1 MKKKKSTTKL
11 VISIVLD
18 VILVLMV
25 LYIGATI
32 YLRNTTGNPHASLFG
47 FTTHVVTSDSMQPT
61 IDPGDILFV
70 KECDDYAIGDII
82 VYVRDDGMSIVH
94 RIISIEFGGYKTKGD
109 NNGEEDKWT
118 VRTDQVVG
126 KVIHIF
132 G

>member
-1 MKKKKSTTKL
+1 MQKKKSTTKR
-11 VISIVLD
+11 VIGIVLD

-25 LYIGATI
+25 LYIGATV

-47 FTTHVVTSDSMQPT
+47 FTTHVVTSDSMQPE

-70 KECDDYAIGDII
+70 KKCDDYSIGDII

-94 RIISIEFGGYKTKGD
+94 RIVAIEFGGYKTKGD
-109 NNGEEDKWT
+109 NNGEADEWT

-126 KVIHIF
+126 KVINIF